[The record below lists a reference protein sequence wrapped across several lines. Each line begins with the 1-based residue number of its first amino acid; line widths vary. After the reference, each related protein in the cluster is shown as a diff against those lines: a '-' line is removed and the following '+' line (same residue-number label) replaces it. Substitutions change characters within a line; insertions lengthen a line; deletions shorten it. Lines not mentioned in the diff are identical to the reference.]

1 MVNKSTLCSVGID
14 LRSDRQGHKLL
25 SNDKSAFNVHFG
37 DTWHAYAAENQQCY
51 ASALLSK
58 KSRG

>member
-1 MVNKSTLCSVGID
+1 MVNKSTLCFVGID

-25 SNDKSAFNVHFG
+25 GNAESIFNMHFG
-37 DTWHAYAAENQQCY
+37 DTWHAHAAENQQY
-51 ASALLSK
+51 YTSALLSK